1 MTPPR
6 IQEAWS
12 LMRRHLQAPPGRE
25 VGAPD
30 ASGFPGFSATAEHT
44 CASRGHQVSR
54 RNEYIERTGRHMG
67 EYYLAMKRSGARSLS
82 TPWTWLD
89 ATGTE
94 GQGRAWPS
102 GQGSG
107 ASESRGRRQIR
118 GRRGWAGS
126 HCRLGGTEAL
136 AVDAGH
142 DCSAMEYYAT
152 GFTHGNQVKVEIF
165 TSICVCEIRIPTSCA
180 HVS

>member
-6 IQEAWS
+6 IQEAWL

-30 ASGFPGFSATAEHT
+30 ASGFLGFSATAEHT
-44 CASRGHQVSR
+44 CASQSHQASR

-89 ATGTE
+89 PTGTE

-102 GQGSG
+102 GQRSG
-107 ASESRGRRQIR
+107 AGESRGRRQIR
-118 GRRGWAGS
+118 GRRGWRGRESLSPGRAG
-126 HCRLGGTEAL
+126 
-136 AVDAGH
+136 
-142 DCSAMEYYAT
+142 
-152 GFTHGNQVKVEIF
+152 GFSSRCGPWLFCDGILRHRIHAWKSGESGNIYLYL
-165 TSICVCEIRIPTSCA
+165 RM
-180 HVS
+180 